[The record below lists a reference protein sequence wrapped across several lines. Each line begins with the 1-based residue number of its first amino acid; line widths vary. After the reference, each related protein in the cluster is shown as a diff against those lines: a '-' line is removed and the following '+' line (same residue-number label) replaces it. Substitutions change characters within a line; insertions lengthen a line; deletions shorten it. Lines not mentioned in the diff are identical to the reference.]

1 MAEML
6 RTPARR
12 AAGFCAMVLLAGAAS
27 GLLASA
33 SAQVPAAGNLPSGP
47 ASPFDDRLV
56 EAALPEPPA
65 EPRARLGV
73 LRTGLISAVTGPDA
87 PIPSTRWGVYGT
99 DLGHMFWHRDA
110 LFMVFGDTFGQ
121 GNRHEGREWRSN
133 VLARMVPPSF
143 EGGVLH
149 IESMVTGAD
158 GLAKELLPSRKV
170 NGLEMTV
177 IPTNGISTGDRMF
190 LHYMS
195 VRQWHKAGSWD
206 VRHSGLAY
214 SDDDGETWTLP
225 EAAVWRDGT
234 GFEQVAFMR
243 EGGYVY
249 AFGIPEGRH
258 GGVRLRRVAEGE
270 MLDPSA
276 HEYWDGTGWVR
287 GEHDAA
293 ITLVDAPAGELS
305 VAWNAQHGRWM
316 MMYLDPQQDAVV
328 LRFANELTGPWG
340 SAHIVVDSADQ
351 PGLYAPYIV
360 PLQDIGDD
368 VWFTMSKWG
377 PYNVFLM
384 QMTLGDVVP
393 AVH

>member
-6 RTPARR
+6 RSLTRR
-12 AAGFCAMVLLAGAAS
+12 AAVSSALVLSIGAGSALLAG
-27 GLLASA
+27 A
-33 SAQVPAAGNLPSGP
+33 SAQVPPGVESPSGP
-47 ASPFDDRLV
+47 TASFEEHV
-56 EAALPEPPA
+56 VAATAATPPS
-65 EPRARLGV
+65 EPRVRLGV
-73 LRTGLISAVTGPDA
+73 VRSSLISAITGPGA
-87 PIPSTRWGVYGT
+87 PNPSTRWGVHGT

-110 LFMVFGDTFGQ
+110 LYMVFGDTFGE
-121 GNRHEGREWRSN
+121 GNRHQGRDWRSN
-133 VLARMVPPSF
+133 VLARMVAPTA
-143 EGGVLH
+143 ENGLQ
-149 IESMVTGAD
+149 IESMISGAN

-170 NGLEMTV
+170 NGFEMTV

-195 VRQWHKAGSWD
+195 VRQWHEHGNWD

-214 SDDDGETWTLP
+214 SDDDGETWTVP
-225 EAAVWRDGT
+225 EAAVWPGDT
-234 GFEQVAFMR
+234 GFEQVAFVR

-270 MLDPSA
+270 MLDPAA
-276 HEYWDGTGWVR
+276 HEYWDGSAWVR
-287 GEHDAA
+287 GEHEAA
-293 ITLVDAPAGELS
+293 TTLVAAPAGELS
-305 VAWNAQHGRWM
+305 VAWNHRHGQWM
-316 MMYLDPQQDAVV
+316 MMYLDSRQDAVV
-328 LRFANELTGPWG
+328 LRFASDLTGPWG
-340 SAHIVVDSADQ
+340 PAQTVVRAAEQ

-360 PLQDIGDD
+360 PLQNIGDD

-393 AVH
+393 ASR